1 MRWIG
6 WTAALAAAIALALAA
21 ALAWLLG
28 TETGLRWALAR
39 AQDAAGGALAIEGVR
54 GTLAG
59 TARFERL
66 AYVGENFSLE
76 AREVSAELDLIAAL
90 GGRVVVEP
98 LRAASLK
105 ITLAGAR
112 AGASGGAPSPAPVLP
127 VGVRL
132 GDVAIERL
140 EVQRG
145 AMRQVLR
152 EVRLDHAEIGAGQ
165 PANVSAAASFRYPH
179 ERFPAA
185 GKLALEGSMETI
197 QASLA
202 LNVAGVDGEARAVL
216 QPSERRPLRSLEAR
230 AGPIDLARFGT
241 ELPRTALT
249 VQLQGVATD
258 AHVLSGEA
266 SLANAAPGP
275 IDAGRV
281 PVQRVEAR
289 FATEDF
295 SSAIL
300 DNLRIALA
308 GGGTLQGRG
317 EVSAARIRATLKARS
332 LDLRA
337 AQSTLRRTELHGE
350 LDVVASAESQ
360 SVEGTLSQEGISL
373 NASLVRKGDT
383 LDVRSLRAVAD
394 GGELTGSGMLE
405 LAEPYAFEARLRLAG
420 FDPARFGDY
429 PEGSLSG
436 SVSAEGRWA
445 TERRI
450 DARWRLAE
458 STLLGRPVAS
468 RGSARFLAA
477 RVSRIDAQAS
487 FGSSRLSARGA
498 FGGSGDEL
506 DWTVA
511 IPQLADLV
519 PEVAA
524 RLEASGTLTGTWQ
537 VPRVEASAK
546 AMALRLPGDL
556 PFESLSAQLSG
567 TLAKHELALSAATP
581 EAKLDA
587 RLIGGWAGDAWAGR
601 LQRLAIAG
609 PYPLELLAPAPLE
622 IARRRV
628 QLGRI
633 EAELGGGRLLVR
645 EVRWSGERLSSS
657 GRFEGLPARWL
668 LIAAGLS
675 EGVRSTLLLDG
686 QWSIASSPELN
697 GTLSLRRASGD
708 LALADGTRI
717 DLDLTSASLD
727 ARFDDG
733 RLSAKANVATR
744 FGTAALHGELAPA
757 PQAAGLGFTAASP
770 LSFEARIE
778 AAGLRS
784 ITQRLAQARF
794 DGKLSAVLRGS
805 GTLGAARIDGTLRGE
820 ALSVDFPPYGVYLRD
835 GVLRAVLE
843 GDRLRLEEFSIQGG
857 EGRLTASG
865 SIPLRVA
872 DGDARIDWKAER
884 LRLLERPDMRL
895 TVSGGGEARF
905 DGKRLSLAG
914 NLRADRGYF
923 EFEQERLPQLG
934 DDVVIAGEPPRTGNG
949 TRLPLALDLQLD
961 LGDELAVR
969 GRGLEGRLTG
979 RLQIVTTPQGELRA
993 YGELHTVNATF
1004 LAYGQ
1009 RLQVDPGTLIFDGPV
1024 DNPSLQI
1031 TAWRRNQP
1039 VEAGVQLT
1047 GTARAPRV
1055 QLVSQP
1061 PVSEGERLSW
1071 LVLGRAPEDASQA
1084 DLGLLQAAAGA
1095 LLARGG
1101 TTRTPVDRRFARAVG
1116 LDELTLRGSGELQN
1130 QVVAFGKRLSDRL
1143 YVSYERGLGEF
1154 ATNLVKLEYA
1164 LGRRWSLRAESG
1176 TETSAWGLF
1185 YRFAWD

>member
-6 WTAALAAAIALALAA
+6 WTAAFAAALVLALAA
-21 ALAWLLG
+21 AAAWLLG
-28 TETGLRWALAR
+28 TESGLRWAVAR
-39 AQDAAGGALAIEGVR
+39 AQDAAGGALAVEGVR

-66 AYVGENFSLE
+66 AYVAQDYSFEV
-76 AREVSAELDLIAAL
+76 RQVSAAADLVAAL
-90 GGRVVVEP
+90 GGQVVIEP

-105 ITLAGAR
+105 IALAEPR

-127 VGVRL
+127 LGVRL

-145 AMRQVLR
+145 ATRHVLR
-152 EVRLDHAEIGAGQ
+152 EVRLDHAEIGAGR
-165 PANVSAAASFRYPH
+165 PASVSAAASFRYPH

-185 GKLALEGSMETI
+185 GKLALEGSLERI

-202 LNVAGVDGEARAVL
+202 LDVSGVEVEARAVL
-216 QPSERRPLRSLEAR
+216 EPSHPKPLRSLETR
-230 AGPIDLARFGT
+230 AATIDLARFGA

-249 VQLQGVATD
+249 LQLRGVATD
-258 AHVLSGEA
+258 AHVLSGEI
-266 SLANAAPGP
+266 SLANAASGP
-275 IDAGRV
+275 VDAGRL
-281 PVQRVEAR
+281 PVEGIQAR
-289 FATEDF
+289 FGTEDF
-295 SSAIL
+295 SAAVL
-300 DNLRIALA
+300 EELRVALA
-308 GGGTLQGRG
+308 GGGTLQGRA
-317 EVSAARIRATLKARS
+317 EVSAERIRATLRARS

-337 AQSTLRRTELHGE
+337 LQSTLRSTELHGE
-350 LDVVASAESQ
+350 LDVAASAESQ
-360 SVEGTLSQEGISL
+360 TIEGTLSQEGISL
-373 NASLVRKGDT
+373 NASLSRKGDT
-383 LDVRSLRAVAD
+383 LEVRSLRAVAD
-394 GGELTGSGMLE
+394 GGELSGSGTLE
-405 LAEPYAFEARLRLAG
+405 LAEPFAFAARLRIAD
-420 FDPARFGDY
+420 FNPARFGDY

-436 SVSAEGRWA
+436 SVDAQGRWA
-445 TERRI
+445 AERRI
-450 DARWRLAE
+450 DARWMLAE

-468 RGSARFLAA
+468 RGSARFVAT
-477 RVSRIDAQAS
+477 RVSRLDAEAS
-487 FGSSRLSARGA
+487 FGESRISARGA
-498 FGGSGDEL
+498 FGASKDEL
-506 DWTVA
+506 DWRVE

-519 PEVAA
+519 PQVAA
-524 RLEASGTLTGTWQ
+524 RLQASGTLTGSWQ
-537 VPRVEASAK
+537 TPRIAASAR
-546 AMALRLPGDL
+546 ATAVNLPGELAFD
-556 PFESLSAQLSG
+556 PVSAKLNG
-567 TLAKHELALSAATP
+567 TLSSHELQISAATP

-587 RLIGGWAGDAWAGR
+587 RLAGGWDGNAWVGR
-601 LQRLAIAG
+601 LQQLAIEG

-622 IARRRV
+622 IARRRIE
-628 QLGRI
+628 LGRV
-633 EAELGGGRLLVR
+633 EAALGEGRLFVR
-645 EVRWSGERLSSS
+645 ELQWSGERLSSS
-657 GRFEGLPARWL
+657 GRFDGLPARWL

-675 EGVRSTLLLDG
+675 QRAHSTLLLDG

-697 GTLSLRRASGD
+697 GTISLRRASGD

-717 DLDLTSASLD
+717 DLGLTSASLD
-727 ARFDDG
+727 ARFDKG

-744 FGTAALHGELAPA
+744 FGTAALHGELGPA
-757 PQAAGLGFTAASP
+757 PQATGLGFSAASP

-794 DGKLSAVLRGS
+794 DGRLSAVLRGS
-805 GTLGAARIDGTLRGE
+805 GTLGTARIDGTLRGE

-835 GVLRAVLE
+835 GVMRAVLE
-843 GDRLRLEEFSIQGG
+843 GDRLRLEEFSIRGG
-857 EGRLTASG
+857 EGRLVASG
-865 SIPLRVA
+865 SVPLRVA
-872 DGDARIDWKAER
+872 DGEAQIDWKAER

-905 DGKRLSLAG
+905 DGKRLSLTG
-914 NLRADRGYF
+914 DLRADRGYL
-923 EFEQERLPQLG
+923 EFEHERLPQLG
-934 DDVVIAGEPPRTGNG
+934 DDVVIAGAPRSPGNG
-949 TRLPLALDLQLD
+949 TRLPIALDLQLD

-979 RLQIVTTPQGELRA
+979 RVQIVTTPGGELRA

-1009 RLQVDPGTLIFDGPV
+1009 RLQVDPGTLIFDGPI

-1031 TAWRRNQP
+1031 TAWRRNQA

-1071 LVLGRAPEDASQA
+1071 LVLGRAPTDASQA

-1101 TTRTPVDRRFARAVG
+1101 TTRTPVDRRIARAVG
-1116 LDELTLRGSGELQN
+1116 LDEVALRGSGELQD